1 MKSVLFAL
9 IITAFICVHVSAQ
22 SVLRKGSIVLEGG
35 EKKTGWINYKSWN
48 RNPVKIT
55 FRSDSLS
62 KETSIYGIKEIFSF
76 EVNGLDSYRK
86 AIVLKDIA
94 PVDLGK
100 LWPAGQDSVVRDTV
114 LLRVIVKGP
123 KIGLYSLVDEK
134 NHFYVEESGSYKELS
149 YRVALDRYSG
159 SRVVK
164 EEGYKTELIRLANQY
179 DVLNG
184 SLERVINA
192 ASYTDDSLEK
202 IILAMNRREIAFAPR
217 NSKRNFFHFFAGA
230 GFSSARLDV
239 SGENATLN
247 GVSFKNRTTFFPII
261 GVDFSG
267 PRNLQ
272 DLMIRI
278 ELTYKKIRYSGIPIE
293 RPYSNGGYSYD
304 LKGSSISPYFS
315 ILYSFL
321 RKEHFRIYAGGG
333 LGINISSYQ
342 QNELQYHY
350 GFAAP
355 PVLVS
360 DYVAL
365 NKAWLSGHVKI
376 GALLYEHWDMS
387 LTKGFFGKLN
397 NNAGYG
403 LDMNALSC
411 ALSYRF

>member
-1 MKSVLFAL
+1 
-9 IITAFICVHVSAQ
+9 
-22 SVLRKGSIVLEGG
+22 
-35 EKKTGWINYKSWN
+35 
-48 RNPVKIT
+48 
-55 FRSDSLS
+55 
-62 KETSIYGIKEIFSF
+62 
-76 EVNGLDSYRK
+76 
-86 AIVLKDIA
+86 
-94 PVDLGK
+94 
-100 LWPAGQDSVVRDTV
+100 
-114 LLRVIVKGP
+114 
-123 KIGLYSLVDEK
+123 LYSLVDEK
-134 NHFYVEESGSYKELS
+134 NHFYVEESGRYKELS

-164 EEGYKTELIRLANQY
+164 EEGYKTELISLAKKY
-179 DVLNG
+179 GVLND
-184 SLERVINA
+184 SLEREINA

-202 IILAMNRREIAFAPR
+202 IILAVNGREITFVPQK
-217 NSKRNFFHFFAGA
+217 SKRNVFRFFAGA
-230 GFSSARLDV
+230 GFSSASLDV
-239 SGENATLN
+239 SGENTTLN
-247 GVSFKNRTTFFPII
+247 GVSFKNATRFFPVI

-278 ELTYKKIRYSGIPIE
+278 ELSYKRIRYSGVPIE
-293 RPYSNGGYSYD
+293 RPYSTGGYSYD

-333 LGINISSYQ
+333 LGLNISSYK

-350 GFAAP
+350 GFEAA

-376 GALLYEHWDMS
+376 GALLYDHWDMS
-387 LTKGFFGKLN
+387 VTKGFFGKLN

-403 LDMNALSC
+403 LDINALSC
-411 ALSYRF
+411 ALGYRF